1 MPRMAC
7 IDCGA
12 FVAEAESWQTMLVKM
27 VQHHLEDHHDIISG
41 HTDRPAGA
49 WMERF
54 MVAYRASEDADATG
68 P

>member
-7 IDCGA
+7 IDCGE
-12 FVAEAESWQTMLVKM
+12 FEVEAESWQAMLVKM
-27 VQHHLEDHHDIISG
+27 VQHHLEAHHDVISG
-41 HTDRPAGA
+41 HTDRPQGA

-54 MVAYRASEDADATG
+54 MLAYRASENRDTQS